1 MQQSLLAKSR
11 GEGPFRELPH
21 CHSGPIAE
29 GNLHGPSFPAGR
41 RLSYVENI
49 RNNCNRIGLPMDS
62 FHDCIFLQS
71 GYEAD
76 KLNSATA
83 RKAL

>member
-1 MQQSLLAKSR
+1 MQQSLLDKSR
-11 GEGPFRELPH
+11 GEGPFRELPL

-49 RNNCNRIGLPMDS
+49 RNYRNSVDMPLDFIY
-62 FHDCIFLQS
+62 DCLFLQS